1 MLKSIVSNL
10 EPVLLRIS
18 KVGNGCGFLLI
29 VGYVLLSMVSLMQDP
44 NFDQPRLAQEF
55 APLIVCAFGAG
66 TLSMALQMMI
76 RTNARSS

>member
-44 NFDQPRLAQEF
+44 NFDQLRLVQEF
-55 APLIVCAFGAG
+55 GPLIFSAFFVSAVC
-66 TLSMALQMMI
+66 MILQMMI
-76 RTNARSS
+76 RTNARSN

>member
-44 NFDQPRLAQEF
+44 NFVQLRLVQEF
-55 APLIVCAFGAG
+55 GPLIFSAFFVSAVC
-66 TLSMALQMMI
+66 MILQMMI
-76 RTNARSS
+76 RTNARSN